1 MGLLWRQLSVLGTA
15 ALLLAHCS
23 GSSSH
28 SLGLFYTWLSEPNQ
42 GLPEFM
48 VGQFVDDQPVTY
60 YDSSTKRVLARAQ
73 WMEKAEKEE
82 AQLWDSES
90 KAMQNFEKIFGR
102 NLAEWQKNPNQS
114 EGLHI
119 WQGMLGCGL
128 HEDGQKWGYWQSGY
142 DGQDF
147 ISFDTENITWTVDGA
162 AAKKMK
168 RKWDSL
174 LRMTRN
180 MKRYLEGPCTQWLQ
194 KLVGYG
200 NDSLLRRERPVVK
213 VTRKA
218 TVGGQDT
225 LFCQAYGF
233 YPKGINI
240 TWRKDGEFWKKGK
253 FSVNPNSDGTYHSR
267 TNIPIDPKDRGRYLC
282 SVEHASLP
290 EPHLIPLEGPDVTTS
305 VPATTR
311 VQPPEGTCQKGEFHC
326 SNNQCIPRTS
336 KCDGWFDC
344 SDHSDESAYANCGR
358 R

>member
-1 MGLLWRQLSVLGTA
+1 MGLLWWQLSVLGVA

-23 GSSSH
+23 GGSSSH
-28 SLGLFYTWLSEPNQ
+28 SLGLFYTWLSERNQ

-48 VGQFVDDQPVTY
+48 VGQFVDDQPISY
-60 YDSSTKRVLARAQ
+60 YDSSTKRALLRAQ

-119 WQGMLGCGL
+119 WQGKLGCGL
-128 HEDGQKWGYWQSGY
+128 REDGQKRGYWRSGY
-142 DGQDF
+142 DGRDF
-147 ISFDTENITWTVDGA
+147 ISFDTETNTWTVADA

-174 LRMTRN
+174 LRMTQN
-180 MKRYLEGPCTQWLQ
+180 MRRYLEGPCTQWLQ
-194 KLVGYG
+194 TLVGYG
-200 NDSLLRRERPVVK
+200 NDSLLRKERPVVK

-218 TVGGQDT
+218 TVGGQET

-233 YPKGINI
+233 YPKKINI
-240 TWRKDGEFWKKGK
+240 TWRKDGEFWKQGDS
-253 FSVNPNSDGTYHSR
+253 SVNPNSDGTYHSR
-267 TNIPIDPKDRGRYLC
+267 TSIQIDPKDRGLYLC
-282 SVEHASLP
+282 SVEHANLP
-290 EPHLIPLEGPDVTTS
+290 EPHLIPLEGP
-305 VPATTR
+305 
-311 VQPPEGTCQKGEFHC
+311 VQPPKGTCQKGEFRC
-326 SNNQCIPRTS
+326 ANNQCIPRAS
-336 KCDGWFDC
+336 KCDGWFNC
-344 SDHSDESAYANCGR
+344 FDHSDESAYANCGR